1 MDPHLLRTFVTVA
14 ETGSFS
20 LAADRLR
27 FTQSAVSQQIAT
39 LEADLGTPLLTRRP
53 VALTA
58 AGERLRRHA
67 EIILVRLEAARA
79 DVIRAVAPPGRL
91 ALGLTPLAGAP
102 VVGGSIAVGSV
113 AAGSVAAGSVA
124 VGSVAAGSVAGVLAR
139 LRAEMPRLRIRVT
152 VGSRDRIVAAA
163 ATGEVDLGLVDG
175 FAAPSDPLRLPEP
188 GTAGATGIGESPAV
202 VAVPEGHPIA
212 GRSAVDLAD
221 LADAYWIDAPEVAP
235 AGAGLPAADGLR
247 IGLRYDGGDVA
258 VLLGLVAAGH
268 GLALLPAPLVAA
280 TPGLRGVPVGTPRL
294 VHRVE
299 LLRAPATWSGAE
311 PPARLTAL
319 LAALAGL
326 ST

>member
-102 VVGGSIAVGSV
+102 MVAGSMAGGSMAGGSMAGVPIAGGSFAGGSV
-113 AAGSVAAGSVA
+113 AD
-124 VGSVAAGSVAGVLAR
+124 VLAR

-188 GTAGATGIGESPAV
+188 GGAGATGIGEHPAV

-235 AGAGLPAADGLR
+235 AGPGLPAADGLR

-268 GLALLPAPLVAA
+268 GLALLPAPPVAA

-299 LLRAPATWSGAE
+299 LLRAPATWTGAE

-319 LAALAGL
+319 LTG
-326 ST
+326 